1 MTEQIIKKDC
11 KTGEYNDIFPI
22 TTLSAIKD
30 LSTGETLDNILEK
43 YNHLYLPFLNNSKT
57 NTRLQVPNKLR
68 RKGLWITY
76 ETCNSRVVTEWYNSN
91 DFSNKAW
98 GNSENWV
105 PYIDKEL
112 MRGTLKTLLSWYK
125 A

>member
-1 MTEQIIKKDC
+1 MEQIIKKDC

-30 LSTGETLDNILEK
+30 LSTGDTLDNILEK

-105 PYIDKEL
+105 PYIDKGL
-112 MRGTLKTLLSWYK
+112 MRETLKTLLSWYK